1 MLLRSDLKCVLGGS
15 KTLLANTFLHM
26 LETLYTKY
34 KARLADLTFFEPVMP
49 QCVAMLNAL
58 CQQHNNMD
66 MPHDGLIGF
75 VDGHFQVRY
84 KPEPCPPHLTMR
96 HYGMRSALLPQKITL
111 HTTQATN
118 RPGGAGCVRHNLFD
132 TDVYNGKVRRFA
144 QQSTPLYPPPACP
157 FLLLLLPACQHNC
170 YVHNIHTKLADMR
183 S

>member
-84 KPEPCPPHLTMR
+84 KPEPCPPQLTMR
-96 HYGMRSALLPQKITL
+96 HYGMRSALLPQKH
-111 HTTQATN
+111 HTAHHT
-118 RPGGAGCVRHNLFD
+118 GH
-132 TDVYNGKVRRFA
+132 
-144 QQSTPLYPPPACP
+144 QSTGGRRMRASQPIRHRCLQRKSATVCP
-157 FLLLLLPACQHNC
+157 TVHSSLPTSGLSFSVAASTCLSAQLLRPQHT
-170 YVHNIHTKLADMR
+170 HKT